1 MRKKAVSL
9 LGILSTSDYQA
20 NVSRGEFAELL
31 MKASDYRESANAAGT
46 VSVFAD
52 VSAKSQYSTA
62 IRTAATNSWMSGYL
76 GGNFKPDEC
85 HRRDHRDRDRCSRE
99 HRDWQAH
106 GDRSASDHDGGR
118 DLILGLC
125 GDRTDLRIY
134 AGEPGSKAESDRRA
148 ENGLRWAHLLHQ
160 EKKGYVWQSCH
171 GFAPKRQNI
180 LS

>member
-1 MRKKAVSL
+1 
-9 LGILSTSDYQA
+9 
-20 NVSRGEFAELL
+20 

-46 VSVFAD
+46 VSIFAD

-76 GGNFKPDEC
+76 GGNFKPDKC

-148 ENGLRWAHLLHQ
+148 ENGLRWAHLFITPGKERICVAVMPRICP
-160 EKKGYVWQSCH
+160 EKTEYLKLTE
-171 GFAPKRQNI
+171 RI
-180 LS
+180 E